1 MTIIAAKDPT
11 LLASLLEQQAR
22 STAAEEM
29 SANILV

>member
-1 MTIIAAKDPT
+1 MTVGTADDPT

-22 STAAEEM
+22 SVAAEEM